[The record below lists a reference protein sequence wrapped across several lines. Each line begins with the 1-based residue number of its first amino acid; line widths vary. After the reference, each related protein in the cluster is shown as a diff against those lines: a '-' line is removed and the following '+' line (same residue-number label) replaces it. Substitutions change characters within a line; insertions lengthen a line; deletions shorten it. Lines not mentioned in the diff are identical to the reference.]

1 MKGIILG
8 AGPYG
13 IFLAWLLVNKNE
25 NLSII
30 DIKNKVGALD
40 WSTYKNI
47 EGKNFI
53 LDSGFYKFHSSDEV
67 IIKIWTENFAPY
79 LKKRN
84 LFAANCKFNNLRQL
98 RDYQI
103 YNEVLKKKG
112 FIFEEAYKKIR
123 IKIKTGSFNFSKFF
137 IDYVYSR

>member
-8 AGPYG
+8 AGAFR
-13 IFLAWLLVNKNE
+13 IFLAWLLVNKNR
-25 NLSII
+25 NGSII

-53 LDSGFYKFHSSDEV
+53 LDSGVYKFHSSDEV

-84 LFAANCKFNNLRQL
+84 LFAANCKCNNLRQL

-103 YNEVLKKKG
+103 SNEVLKKG

-123 IKIKTGSFNFSKFF
+123 IKIKTGSFNFSKLF